1 MGQRAKAGSGFG
13 MEDPLGGFRPLRTKA
28 VTQQVLCLKIGRPV
42 GVTEA
47 EAFL

>member
-13 MEDPLGGFRPLRTKA
+13 VEDPLGGFRPLRTKA
-28 VTQQVLCLKIGRPV
+28 VTLCLKIGRPV